1 MKQYF
6 KNSELESMWKRFW
19 PDWGTTPSFA

>member
-6 KNSELESMWKRFW
+6 KNSNNNKPL
-19 PDWGTTPSFA
+19 